1 MTAVKIKKYKKEH
14 IIWGL
19 LMTIPSIIGLIIL
32 NIIPFFQTIYLSF
45 CETGDFG
52 RNIWSGLD
60 NYKRF
65 LGDAAVWTATKN
77 TIIYVLLTVPLGVFM
92 ALFFANL
99 LNSKIKLKGFYRAI
113 FFLPIVCA
121 PAAVAMVWKWMFNTE
136 FGLINQLLSLFGLEN
151 TPWLTNPVLAIISV
165 SIVTIWS
172 SIGYD
177 IILILAGL
185 QSIPGS
191 YLEAAKID
199 GANRF
204 QTFFKIT
211 IPLTSPTLFFVLI
224 MRLMASLK
232 QFDLIYMLVDEKNP
246 ALSGAQTLTY
256 LFYRQA
262 FVVRD
267 KGYASVIVL
276 WTFVLIALFTII
288 QFLGE
293 KRWVHYD

>member
-1 MTAVKIKKYKKEH
+1 MKAGKLKKYKKEH

-19 LMTIPSIIGLIIL
+19 IMTIPSIIGLLIL

-52 RNIWSGLD
+52 MNIWSGLD

-77 TIIYVLLTVPLGVFM
+77 TIIYVLLTVPLGVFL

-136 FGLINQLLSLFGLEN
+136 FGLINQILSLFGLEN

>member
-1 MTAVKIKKYKKEH
+1 MKAGKFKKYKKEH

-19 LMTIPSIIGLIIL
+19 IMTIPSIIGLLIL

-52 RNIWSGLD
+52 MNIWSGLD

-77 TIIYVLLTVPLGVFM
+77 TIIYVLLTVPLGVFL

-136 FGLINQLLSLFGLEN
+136 FGLINQILSLFGLEN